1 MLLLFLPLLLI
12 RNCDGANILAV
23 VLHTAYSHQIAF
35 RPLWKELSL
44 NGHKVTLLTTNPI
57 NNTTLTNL
65 TEIDLS
71 IGYNVW
77 TSTDI
82 IEYSEKNNMFT
93 VLNKII
99 EVGSNVIDAEMSVIG
114 VQELLQ
120 NTSYQ
125 FDLVIAEPYYPFAMA
140 FSEYFNCPLVV
151 AFSMDGTS
159 ILNDLAGN
167 FAHLLLS
174 PSHLLPFDYPFS
186 YTERILTVLS
196 YFIEKI
202 YGRIYEAGFTKLAR
216 KYFGE
221 NLKTLVEIMDERLC
235 LCIFFI
241 NPAFGNIRPLSPA
254 TITLGGGT
262 IMEELKPLPD
272 DLKQFLDTANEGVV
286 YFSLGSNP
294 FGRIMSLEK
303 RKIIQQA
310 LAELPFK
317 VLWKF
322 ELTHLKNVS
331 KNVKVSKWVPQ
342 QDVLSKHT

>member
-1 MLLLFLPLLLI
+1 MLLRFSAFMLLTL
-12 RNCDGANILAV
+12 RCEGANILAV

-44 NGHKVTLLTTNPI
+44 RGHQVTLLTTDPM
-57 NNTTLTNL
+57 NNATLTNI

-71 IGYNVW
+71 VGYNVW

-82 IEYSEKNNMFT
+82 IEYSEKHNMFT

-99 EVGSNVIDAEMSVIG
+99 EIGGDVIDAEMSVPG
-114 VQELLQ
+114 VQKLLQ
-120 NTSYQ
+120 EQ
-125 FDLVIAEPYYPFAMA
+125 GRHFDLVIAEPYYPFAMA
-140 FSEYFNCPLVV
+140 FSEKFDCPLVV
-151 AFSMDGTS
+151 AFSMDGMA

-174 PSHLLPFDYPFS
+174 PTHLLPFDNP
-186 YTERILTVLS
+186 YTLPERVITVLS
-196 YFIEKI
+196 FFVEKI
-202 YGRIYEAGFTKLAR
+202 VGVFYEEGFNKIAR

-221 NLKTLVEIMDERLC
+221 DLPSLVRIMDERLC
-235 LCIFFI
+235 LCMFYI

-254 TITLGGGT
+254 TLTLGGGT
-262 IMEELKPLPD
+262 IMEQPKPLPD
-272 DLKQFLDTANEGVV
+272 DLKTFLDNATEGAV

-294 FGRIMSLEK
+294 FGKTMLTE
-303 RKIIQQA
+303 RKQAIEQA

-322 ELTHLKNVS
+322 EATHLRNIP
-331 KNVKVSKWVPQ
+331 NNIKVAKWVPQ
-342 QDVLSKHT
+342 QDVLSK